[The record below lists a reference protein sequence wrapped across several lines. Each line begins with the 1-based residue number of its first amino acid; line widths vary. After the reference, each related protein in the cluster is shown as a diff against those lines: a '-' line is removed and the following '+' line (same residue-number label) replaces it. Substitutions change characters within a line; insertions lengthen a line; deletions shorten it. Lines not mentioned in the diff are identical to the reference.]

1 MAGPGGRFRLA
12 AVVDEL
18 RVPGIAHRTAGE
30 RVGGN
35 QLAVPG
41 RFVVVGELRR
51 PWPRCGA
58 NLGAGFV
65 ARDPAQRRG
74 VSRPPRK
81 IVAIRRPPRIGP
93 PRVLALRPEE
103 SRGGHGWG
111 STCRYR
117 LAPERYKNTH

>member
-1 MAGPGGRFRLA
+1 M
-12 AVVDEL
+12 
-18 RVPGIAHRTAGE
+18 
-30 RVGGN
+30 GGN

-58 NLGAGFV
+58 NLGDGLV

-81 IVAIRRPPRIGP
+81 IVAIRRPQRVAPQ
-93 PRVLALRPEE
+93 RVLDVGQQQLLVLRSEE
-103 SRGGHGWG
+103 HTSELQSLMRI
-111 STCRYR
+111 SYAVFC
-117 LAPERYKNTH
+117 LKK